1 MFEQISTKLQG
12 AFKKL
17 RGQARLKE
25 EHVDSALKEI
35 RLALLEADVQFG
47 VARDFAK
54 RVRARAVGEEILGS
68 LTAAQQ
74 VIKITRDEMV
84 SLLGGQK
91 ADLELENRWPAV
103 VLMVGLQ
110 GSGKTTTS
118 AKLARHLRESGKHP
132 ALVSVDVRR
141 PAALEQLKVLGDTL
155 ELPVIEPETMDPIA
169 RATEAMRFAKDHGR
183 DVLIVDTAGRVH
195 VDSELM
201 EELVA
206 LATCSE
212 PSEILFV
219 ADSMT
224 GQDAVKSATSF
235 GESVRLTGHVLTKL
249 DGDARG
255 GAALSIAAVTGVP
268 IKLVGVGEKLDALE
282 VFHPDRMAS
291 RILGMGDV
299 ISLIERAEQAFD
311 EKEAVELAKK
321 IQRDELTLE
330 DFRGQLRQMKRMGSI
345 QELMSFLPGAS
356 QLSGQAAQAGQAGQ
370 AAEVDEGELKRF
382 EAILDSMTRH
392 ERSHPQVINGSRR
405 RRIAGGSGT
414 AVSDVNR
421 LLKRFAEARKM
432 VRKLSRLQRGG
443 QGSAKKLARMLGGF
457 GR

>member
-1 MFEQISTKLQG
+1 
-12 AFKKL
+12 
-17 RGQARLKE
+17 
-25 EHVDSALKEI
+25 
-35 RLALLEADVQFG
+35 
-47 VARDFAK
+47 
-54 RVRARAVGEEILGS
+54 
-68 LTAAQQ
+68 
-74 VIKITRDEMV
+74 
-84 SLLGGQK
+84 
-91 ADLELENRWPAV
+91 
-103 VLMVGLQ
+103 
-110 GSGKTTTS
+110 
-118 AKLARHLRESGKHP
+118 
-132 ALVSVDVRR
+132 
-141 PAALEQLKVLGDTL
+141 
-155 ELPVIEPETMDPIA
+155 
-169 RATEAMRFAKDHGR
+169 
-183 DVLIVDTAGRVH
+183 
-195 VDSELM
+195 
-201 EELVA
+201 
-206 LATCSE
+206 
-212 PSEILFV
+212 
-219 ADSMT
+219 MT

-299 ISLIERAEQAFD
+299 LSLIERAEKSFD
-311 EKEAVELAKK
+311 EKEAVEIAKK

-330 DFRGQLRQMKRMGSI
+330 DFRSQLRQMKRMGSI

-356 QLSGQAAQAGQAGQ
+356 QLSAQ

-432 VRKLSRLQRGG
+432 VRKLSRLQKGG
-443 QGSAKKLARMLGGF
+443 QGSSKKLARMLGGF

>member
-47 VARDFAK
+47 VARDFVK
-54 RVRARAVGEEILGS
+54 RVRDRAVGEEILGS

-74 VIKITRDEMV
+74 VIKITRDEMER
-84 SLLGGQK
+84 LLGGQQ
-91 ADLELENRWPAV
+91 AALELNHRWPAV

-118 AKLARHLRESGKHP
+118 AKLARLLRESGKHP
-132 ALVSVDVRR
+132 ALVSVDIRR
-141 PAALEQLKVLGDTL
+141 PAALEQLKVLGATL
-155 ELPVIEPETMDPIA
+155 ELPVIEPDTLDPLA
-169 RATEAMRFAKDHGR
+169 RAREAVRSAKDHGR
-183 DVLIVDTAGRVH
+183 DVLIVDTAGRAH
-195 VDSELM
+195 VDDELM

-206 LATCSE
+206 LAAVTE
-212 PSEILFV
+212 PSETLFV
-219 ADSMT
+219 ADAMT
-224 GQDAVKSATSF
+224 GQDAVRSATSF

-268 IKLVGVGEKLDALE
+268 IKLIGVGEKLDELE

-299 ISLIERAEQAFD
+299 LSLIERAEKSCE
-311 EKEAVELAKK
+311 EKEAVELARKM
-321 IQRDELTLE
+321 QRDELTLE
-330 DFRGQLRQMKRMGSI
+330 DFRNQLRQMKRMGSI

-356 QLSGQAAQAGQAGQ
+356 QLP
-370 AAEVDEGELKRF
+370 AELDEGELQRF

-392 ERSHPQVINGSRR
+392 ERSHPQVVNGSRR
-405 RRIAGGSGT
+405 RRIAHGSGT

-432 VRKLSRLQRGG
+432 VRKLSRIPKGG
-443 QGSAKKLARMLGGF
+443 KGSSKKLAQMLRGF

>member
-1 MFEQISTKLQG
+1 MFEQLSTKLQG

-17 RGQARLKE
+17 RGQGRLKE
-25 EHVDSALKEI
+25 EHVDNALKEI

-47 VARDFAK
+47 VARDFVK
-54 RVRARAVGEEILGS
+54 RVRDQAVGEEILGS

-84 SLLGGQK
+84 QLLGGRQ
-91 ADLELENRWPAV
+91 AGLELNDRWPAV
-103 VLMVGLQ
+103 VLMAGLQ

-118 AKLARHLRESGKHP
+118 AKLARLLRESGKHP

-141 PAALEQLKVLGDTL
+141 PAALEQLKVLAATL
-155 ELPVIEPETMDPIA
+155 ELPVIEPETLDPVA
-169 RATEAMRFAKDHGR
+169 RAREAMRSAKDHGR
-183 DVLIVDTAGRVH
+183 DVLIVDTAGRMH
-195 VDSELM
+195 VDDELM

-206 LATCSE
+206 LAAITE
-212 PSEILFV
+212 PSETLFV
-219 ADSMT
+219 ADAMT

-235 GESVRLTGHVLTKL
+235 GGSVRLTGHVLTKL

-268 IKLVGVGEKLDALE
+268 IKLIGVGEKLDELK

-299 ISLIERAEQAFD
+299 LSLIERAEKSFE
-311 EKEAVELAKK
+311 EKDAVELARKM
-321 IQRDELTLE
+321 QRDELTLE
-330 DFRGQLRQMKRMGSI
+330 DFRSQLRQMKRMGSI
-345 QELMSFLPGAS
+345 QELMRFLPGAS
-356 QLSGQAAQAGQAGQ
+356 QLPAQ
-370 AAEVDEGELKRF
+370 VDEGELQRF
-382 EAILDSMTRH
+382 EAILDSMTLD
-392 ERSHPQVINGSRR
+392 ERSHPQVVNGSRR
-405 RRIAGGSGT
+405 RRIARGSGT

-432 VRKLSRLQRGG
+432 VRKLSRIQKGG
-443 QGSAKKLARMLGGF
+443 KGSSKKLAQILGGF

>member
-12 AFKKL
+12 ALKKL

-47 VARDFAK
+47 VARDFVK
-54 RVRARAVGEEILGS
+54 RVRDQAVGEEILGS

-74 VIKITRDEMV
+74 VIKITRDEMAR
-84 SLLGGQK
+84 LLGGQV
-91 ADLELENRWPAV
+91 ALLELSHRWPAV
-103 VLMVGLQ
+103 VLLAGLQ

-118 AKLARHLRESGKHP
+118 AKLARLLRESGKHP

-155 ELPVIEPETMDPIA
+155 ELPVIEPETLDPVA
-169 RATEAMRFAKDHGR
+169 RAREAMCSAKDHGR
-183 DVLIVDTAGRVH
+183 DVLIIDTAGRVH
-195 VDSELM
+195 VDDELM
-201 EELVA
+201 EKLVA
-206 LATCSE
+206 LVEATDPAE
-212 PSEILFV
+212 TLFV
-219 ADSMT
+219 ADAMS

-235 GESVRLTGHVLTKL
+235 GESVRLSGHVLTKL

-268 IKLVGVGEKLDALE
+268 IKFVGVGEKLDELE

-299 ISLIERAEQAFD
+299 LSLIERAEKSFEQT
-311 EKEAVELAKK
+311 EAVKLARKM
-321 IQRDELTLE
+321 QRDELTLE
-330 DFRGQLRQMKRMGSI
+330 DFRQQLRQMKRMGSI

-356 QLSGQAAQAGQAGQ
+356 QLPT
-370 AAEVDEGELKRF
+370 EVDEGELKRF
-382 EAILDSMTRH
+382 EAILDSMTGH
-392 ERSHPQVINGSRR
+392 ERTHHQVVNGSRR
-405 RRIAGGSGT
+405 RRIAKGSGT

-432 VRKLSRLQRGG
+432 VRKLSRIQKGG
-443 QGSAKKLARMLGGF
+443 KGSSQKLAQMLGGF

>member
-47 VARDFAK
+47 VARDFVK
-54 RVRARAVGEEILGS
+54 RVREQAVGEEILGS

-74 VIKITRDEMV
+74 VIKITRDEMER
-84 SLLGGQK
+84 LLGGRK
-91 ADLELENRWPAV
+91 AALELNHRWPAV

-118 AKLARHLRESGKHP
+118 AKLARLLRESGKHP

-141 PAALEQLKVLGDTL
+141 PAALEQLKVLGATL
-155 ELPVIEPETMDPIA
+155 ELPVIEPDTLDPLA
-169 RATEAMRFAKDHGR
+169 RAREAVRSAKDHGR
-183 DVLIVDTAGRVH
+183 DVLIVDTAGRAH
-195 VDSELM
+195 VDDELM

-206 LATCSE
+206 LAALTE
-212 PSEILFV
+212 PSETLFV
-219 ADSMT
+219 ADAMT
-224 GQDAVKSATSF
+224 GQDAVRSATSF

-268 IKLVGVGEKLDALE
+268 IKLIGVGEKLDELE

-299 ISLIERAEQAFD
+299 LSLIERAEKSFE
-311 EKEAVELAKK
+311 EKEAVELARKM
-321 IQRDELTLE
+321 QRDELTLD
-330 DFRGQLRQMKRMGSI
+330 DFRNQLRQMKRMGSI

-356 QLSGQAAQAGQAGQ
+356 QLP
-370 AAEVDEGELKRF
+370 AEVDEGELQRF
-382 EAILDSMTRH
+382 EAILDSMTGH
-392 ERSHPQVINGSRR
+392 ERGHPQVVNGSRR
-405 RRIAGGSGT
+405 RRIAHGSGT

-432 VRKLSRLQRGG
+432 VRKLSRIQKGG
-443 QGSAKKLARMLGGF
+443 KASSKKLAQMLRGF